1 MTDIELAKLTK
12 PLSASEPCGPD
23 LELAD
28 DDDYLNAIVTVET
41 VLPPEYFV
49 FSDYIGA
56 RQPFDQDRRYAD
68 LDIGAHIRAIGDLL
82 ERTHDIRLDVLLA
95 KLFVLAKDMAG
106 AEACVSA
113 IAVLLETYWDEVH
126 PRVEDGDDTLRRE
139 VLQRLDDGLMIT
151 ALQHV
156 PLFVSKRHG
165 AVTWH
170 KYTAE
175 LRKSGGNGDEIT
187 DFDRSLAEEGQTE
200 LSAVL
205 PMRDEL
211 ARARGRLA
219 SFVQALARI
228 RAVCADRMRDGPPSI
243 PALQQ
248 LVTQLH
254 RFVDK
259 IFRLVEGTVVRL
271 DPGAALEPVPEIDA
285 APADTATDSAEPAA
299 AAAPA
304 RARPTLGSMEA
315 ATAALAAATDYFERC
330 EPSNPALLLL
340 RQAQALIGRSFF
352 DAMQILLPDHAVK
365 ALVEVG
371 SAKTFTLPLARLAE
385 NGPATTATAVAEAV
399 ALPEVTT
406 REEAVALLDQ
416 VGTYFRRA
424 EPSSPI
430 PMLTDG
436 ARGLT
441 GKDFMTLLA
450 DVLPKDVLKAP
461 GAK

>member
-1 MTDIELAKLTK
+1 MADIELSRLVE
-12 PLSASEPCGPD
+12 PLSATEPCGPD

-28 DDDYLNAIVTVET
+28 DDQYLNATVTIET

-68 LDIGAHIRAIGDLL
+68 LDIGAQIRAVGKLI

-95 KLFVLAKDMAG
+95 KLFVLAKDLAG

-113 IAVLLETYWDEVH
+113 VAVLLETYWDDVH
-126 PRVEDGDDTLRRE
+126 PRIEDGEETFRRE
-139 VLQRLDDGLMIT
+139 VLQRLDDTLFVT

-170 KYTAE
+170 KYTGE
-175 LRKSGGNGDEIT
+175 LRKTGANLEDVT

-205 PMRDEL
+205 PSRDEL
-211 ARARGRLA
+211 ARARDRL
-219 SFVQALARI
+219 SGFVKALARI
-228 RAVCADRMRDGPPSI
+228 RAVCADRMRDGPPSF
-243 PALQQ
+243 PAIQHLVGQLQ
-248 LVTQLH
+248 

-259 IFRLVEGTVVRL
+259 IFKLVEGTVVRL
-271 DPGAALEPVPEIDA
+271 DPSAALEQPVE
-285 APADTATDSAEPAA
+285 TASGGGVVAVQ
-299 AAAPA
+299 PA
-304 RARPTLGSMEA
+304 RSRTGLGSLAEA
-315 ATAALAAATDYFERC
+315 RTALASATAYFDAH
-330 EPSNPALLLL
+330 EPSNPGLLLL
-340 RQAQALIGRSFF
+340 KQAQSLIGKSFF
-352 DAMQILLPDHAVK
+352 QAMQVLLPDHAAK
-365 ALVEVG
+365 AMIEVG
-371 SAKTFTLPLARLAE
+371 SAKTFALPVARLAE
-385 NGPATTATAVAEAV
+385 MDGTGDGEAV
-399 ALPEVTT
+399 SEAARSPAVET

-416 VGTYFRRA
+416 VGAYFRRA

-436 ARGLT
+436 ARGLA
-441 GKDFMTLLA
+441 GKDFMTLLG
-450 DVLPKDVLKAP
+450 DILPKDVLKAP
-461 GAK
+461 GVK